1 MTPKDSNSPN
11 SYSRVLLFS
20 KIYHIFCNLQISPSR
35 LAKLKGNLNF
45 SPGGIA
51 FLKENVRKGILPK
64 MLQEILD
71 TRVMVKNSMK
81 LYNKLAK
88 QDPSKQSQTS
98 FVTCL

>member
-1 MTPKDSNSPN
+1 MT
-11 SYSRVLLFS
+11 F
-20 KIYHIFCNLQISPSR
+20 FCNLQISPSR

-88 QDPSKQSQTS
+88 EDPSKLNITS
-98 FVTCL
+98 ITSCNMV